1 MLDAAGHLK
10 LADFGFA
17 RAGVSKPAEGAR
29 SLCGTPDYMA
39 PEIIDERGHG
49 LSADW
54 WGLGVI
60 TFEMLTG
67 LPPWYRKKR
76 DPIKLFARIR
86 DAPLEV
92 HCKRSKPLGTQGEA
106 VRRTESVD

>member
-1 MLDAAGHLK
+1 MYSRRQPENCVLDGHGHLK

-17 RAGVSKPAEGAR
+17 RAGVVKPAEGAR
-29 SLCGTPDYMA
+29 SLCGTPEYMA
-39 PEIIDERGHG
+39 PEIIDARGHG
-49 LSADW
+49 LSVDW

-86 DAPLEV
+86 GAPLQV
-92 HCKRSKPLGTQGEA
+92 PL
-106 VRRTESVD
+106 